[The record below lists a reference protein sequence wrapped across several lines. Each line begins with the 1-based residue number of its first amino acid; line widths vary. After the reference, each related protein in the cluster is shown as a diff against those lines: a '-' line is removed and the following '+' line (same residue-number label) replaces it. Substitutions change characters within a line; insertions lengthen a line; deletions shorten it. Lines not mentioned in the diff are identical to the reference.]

1 MEEMFELGAIS
12 CPSGTLVIID
22 GGYLGLWSGD
32 RSPADIDPAA
42 LGIEDPAMAADVTGA
57 IDFVVTGPDASEAVR
72 TFDRQPG
79 SRLHD
84 IPASKAAEF
93 EATFDGHCRSAGL
106 DARLEALPVR
116 EAHARRARRTVEEG
130 GGSFLMFGVPV
141 VAVGGVPRSRHLPV
155 MATRVDYG
163 DGIGARWSEIS
174 IRMDEGQVA
183 SSVSLGDI
191 GVDWARVLFGDVDAL
206 NTWQHDEPVDGLAD
220 VAFWGAAADEAA
232 VTFAAPE
239 LGEPGEDGVRGWTA
253 LPVLEAMDRARALS
267 RWKDE
272 TGRRMAVD
280 FRPHSHHWQIMREV
294 RASQVEAGSVELG
307 DARVLCAMTSWG
319 DGLFPVIADLNASG
333 DLLAVRVRF
342 SDALNNQR

>member
-1 MEEMFELGAIS
+1 MEEMFELGTIS

-32 RSPADIDPAA
+32 RSPADIDPAS
-42 LGIEDPAMAADVTGA
+42 LGIEDPAMAADATGA
-57 IDFVVTGPDASEAVR
+57 IDFVVSGPDASEAVR
-72 TFDRQPG
+72 TFDRQQG
-79 SRLHD
+79 SRFHD

-116 EAHARRARRTVEEG
+116 EAHAHRARRTAEEG
-130 GGSFLMFGVPV
+130 GGSFSMFGVPV

-155 MATRVDYG
+155 LATQVDYG
-163 DGIGARWSEIS
+163 DGVGARWSEIS
-174 IRMDEGQVA
+174 IRMREGQVA

-191 GVDWARVLFGDVDAL
+191 GVDWARVLFGDVEAL

-232 VTFAAPE
+232 ATFAAPE

-253 LPVLEAMDRARALS
+253 LPVSEAMDRARALS

-294 RASQVEAGSVELG
+294 RASHVEAGSVELG

-319 DGLFPVIADLNASG
+319 DGSFPVIADLDSSG

-342 SDALNNQR
+342 AHTP

>member
-12 CPSGTLVIID
+12 CPSGTLVLID

-32 RSPADIDPAA
+32 LSPADIDPAS
-42 LGIEDPAMAADVTGA
+42 LGIEDAAMAADVTGA

-72 TFDRQPG
+72 RFGRQPG

-84 IPASKAAEF
+84 IPASEAAEF
-93 EATFDGHCRSAGL
+93 EATFDGHCRSSGL

-116 EAHARRARRTVEEG
+116 EAHAHRARRTGEEG

-155 MATRVDYG
+155 LATRVDYG
-163 DGIGARWSEIS
+163 DGVGERWSEIS
-174 IRMDEGQVA
+174 IRMREGQVT

-206 NTWQHDEPVDGLAD
+206 SLWQHDEPVDGLAD

-232 VTFAAPE
+232 AKFAAPE
-239 LGEPGEDGVRGWTA
+239 LGELGEDGVRGWTG
-253 LPVLEAMDRARALS
+253 LPVSEAMHRARALL

-294 RASQVEAGSVELG
+294 RASQVGAGSVELG

-319 DGLFPVIADLNASG
+319 DGFFPVIADLDSSG
-333 DLLAVRVRF
+333 GLLAVRVCF
-342 SDALNNQR
+342 SDVP

>member
-1 MEEMFELGAIS
+1 MEEMFELGTVS
-12 CPSGTLVIID
+12 CPSGTLVLID
-22 GGYLGLWSGD
+22 GGHLGLWSGN

-42 LGIEDPAMAADVTGA
+42 LGIEDAAMAADVAGA
-57 IDFVVTGPDASEAVR
+57 IDFVVTGPDASEAVL

-84 IPASKAAEF
+84 IPASKTAEF
-93 EATFDGHCRSAGL
+93 EAAFAEHCRSVGL

-116 EAHARRARRTVEEG
+116 EAHALRAIRTGEEG
-130 GGSFLMFGVPV
+130 GGSFSMFGVPV
-141 VAVGGVPRSRHLPV
+141 VAVGGVPRDRPLPV
-155 MATRVDYG
+155 LATRVDYG
-163 DGIGARWSEIS
+163 DGVGECWSEIS
-174 IRMDEGQVA
+174 IRMSEGQVA

-206 NTWQHDEPVDGLAD
+206 NLWQHDEPVDGLAD

-232 VTFAAPE
+232 TTFAAPE
-239 LGEPGEDGVRGWTA
+239 LGEPGEDGVRGWTG
-253 LPVLEAMDRARALS
+253 LPVSEAMDRALALS

-272 TGRRMAVD
+272 SGRRMAVD

-294 RASQVEAGSVELG
+294 RASPVEAGSVELG

-319 DGLFPVIADLNASG
+319 DGFFPVTAELDPSG

-342 SDALNNQR
+342 ADAP

>member
-1 MEEMFELGAIS
+1 MAKTFVLGTIN

-32 RSPADIDPAA
+32 RSPADIDPAS
-42 LGIEDPAMAADVTGA
+42 LGIEDPAMAADVA
-57 IDFVVTGPDASEAVR
+57 SAVDFVVTGPDAFAAVR

-79 SRLHD
+79 SGLHD

-93 EATFDGHCRSAGL
+93 EATFDGHCRNTGL

-116 EAHARRARRTVEEG
+116 ETHAHRARRTADEG
-130 GGSFLMFGVPV
+130 GGSFSIFGVPV

-155 MATRVDYG
+155 LAAQVDHG
-163 DGIGARWSEIS
+163 GGAGPRWSEIS
-174 IRMDEGQVA
+174 VRMREGQVA
-183 SSVSLGDI
+183 SSVSLGDV
-191 GVDWARVLFGDVDAL
+191 GVDWARALFGDVDAL
-206 NTWQHDEPVDGLAD
+206 NSWQHDEPVDGLAD

-232 VTFAAPE
+232 ATFAAPE
-239 LGEPGEDGVRGWTA
+239 LGERGEDGVRGWTA
-253 LPVLEAMDRARALS
+253 LPVPEAVDRARALT

-272 TGRRMAVD
+272 TGSGLAVD

-294 RASQVEAGSVELG
+294 RASPVEAGCVQLG

-319 DGLFPVIADLNASG
+319 DGFFPVLADLDASG
-333 DLLAVRVRF
+333 AVLAVRVSF
-342 SDALNNQR
+342 SQAP